1 MEVVFDPPLQDG
13 PNDSAEDQF
22 KSTKKLVICR
32 SFGRQG
38 LLASFPAA
46 RPKKR
51 TATGRLLLPRLSFMG
66 GANDVAH

>member
-1 MEVVFDPPLQDG
+1 MEMVFDPPLQGG

-46 RPKKR
+46 RSKNEAAIDTLLPP
-51 TATGRLLLPRLSFMG
+51 RLLHWGRQ
-66 GANDVAH
+66 